1 MYFFTFLTPYIHYFR
16 QFSTYIKLLSI
27 FFQLQKSFFN
37 AFLDCVFIKNYSNR
51 GKKNGILDGVK
62 GKISKAGYSTM
73 QKAKDLS
80 EITKLNMVISE
91 SETKINEIYS
101 EIGYKVYCAYRENPL
116 EEVKE
121 EIGQI
126 RELEE
131 AMEACKLQI
140 QAINAMNSCPRCGA
154 KIKPEMNVLQ
164 QLWNETAE

>member
-1 MYFFTFLTPYIHYFR
+1 
-16 QFSTYIKLLSI
+16 
-27 FFQLQKSFFN
+27 
-37 AFLDCVFIKNYSNR
+37 
-51 GKKNGILDGVK
+51 
-62 GKISKAGYSTM
+62 M

-80 EITKLNMVISE
+80 EITKLNMAVSE

-121 EIGQI
+121 ETGQI

-140 QAINAMNSCPRCGA
+140 QAINAMNSCPRCCGA
-154 KIKPEMNVLQ
+154 KNQTGNDVLQ

>member
-1 MYFFTFLTPYIHYFR
+1 
-16 QFSTYIKLLSI
+16 
-27 FFQLQKSFFN
+27 
-37 AFLDCVFIKNYSNR
+37 
-51 GKKNGILDGVK
+51 
-62 GKISKAGYSTM
+62 M

-80 EITKLNMVISE
+80 EITKLNMAVSE

-140 QAINAMNSCPRCGA
+140 S
-154 KIKPEMNVLQ
+154 
-164 QLWNETAE
+164 